1 MNNPFSTGQYQGTTE
16 GLNMFEHCS
25 AEVTGSEIPISV
37 TQVHLN
43 LKTRERGSLLILLD
57 FSPWHRLSLHPKGH
71 GRADHMMK
79 SVVLLLI

>member
-43 LKTRERGSLLILLD
+43 LKTREVAYSSFLIFHLGTVC
-57 FSPWHRLSLHPKGH
+57 HCIQ
-71 GRADHMMK
+71 RAMGG
-79 SVVLLLI
+79 LTT